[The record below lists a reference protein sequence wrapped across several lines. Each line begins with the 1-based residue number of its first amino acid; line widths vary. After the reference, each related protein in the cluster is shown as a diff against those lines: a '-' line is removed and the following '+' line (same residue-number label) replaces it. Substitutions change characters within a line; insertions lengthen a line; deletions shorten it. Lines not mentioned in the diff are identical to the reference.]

1 MQQTIVEQGVELML
15 FGMSTVVLFLTLLVI
30 MTAAMSRLVT
40 RFFPEPEAEPAATTG
55 RVPAGTSDSELV
67 AVISAAIHRHRSGK

>member
-1 MQQTIVEQGVELML
+1 MQQTIVDQGVELML

-30 MTAAMSRLVT
+30 MTMAMSWFIT
-40 RFFPEPEAEPAATTG
+40 RFFPEAEIEVAAASNKP
-55 RVPAGTSDSELV
+55 RARLADQELV

>member
-1 MQQTIVEQGVELML
+1 MQQTIVDQGLELML

-30 MTAAMSRLVT
+30 MTVGMSRFIN
-40 RFFPEPEAEPAATTG
+40 RFFPEAEIEAAAASS
-55 RVPAGTSDSELV
+55 RPREQLADQELI